1 MQFGFA
7 ATLKSQ
13 HAIKK
18 NRDSRLTYVQ
28 NHFSTVQVQLVVRDK
43 AMGKL
48 AACKIL
54 LYCSLFLVLTTV
66 NCMTTAIVAYVS
78 YAISISN
85 GKHHFDFATSI
96 YERKHQT

>member
-54 LYCSLFLVLTTV
+54 LYCSLLLVLTT
-66 NCMTTAIVAYVS
+66 IVAYVS

-85 GKHHFDFATSI
+85 GKHHFDYATLI

>member
-13 HAIKK
+13 PAIKK
-18 NRDSRLTYVQ
+18 NQDARQAYVQ
-28 NHFSTVQVQLVVRDK
+28 NHFGAVQVQLVVRDK

-54 LYCSLFLVLTTV
+54 L
-66 NCMTTAIVAYVS
+66 
-78 YAISISN
+78 
-85 GKHHFDFATSI
+85 
-96 YERKHQT
+96 